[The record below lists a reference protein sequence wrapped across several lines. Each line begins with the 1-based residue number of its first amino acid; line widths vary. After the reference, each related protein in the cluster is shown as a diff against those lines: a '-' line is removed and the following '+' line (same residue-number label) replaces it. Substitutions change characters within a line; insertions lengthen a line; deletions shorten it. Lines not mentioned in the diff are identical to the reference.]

1 VYYFRHYDWFCVLG
15 VIVTCFIPWSLGWG
29 DLFHIFLVHTIG
41 VLTLVNLTNTVN
53 SIAHLYGTKPYDKTI
68 RPGQN
73 AFLGFLTLGE
83 GWHNYHHAFPWDY
96 LTSEHGFRYDLA
108 QGFIEFF
115 SWLGLAYDLRT
126 ASEYVVRARAER
138 TGDGSLTKV
147 AKSFF
152 TSSVV
157 ECQDEFRKAQANGAV
172 L

>member
-1 VYYFRHYDWFCVLG
+1 
-15 VIVTCFIPWSLGWG
+15 IPWSLGWG
-29 DLFHIFLVHTIG
+29 DLFHIFLIDTIG

-53 SIAHLYGTKPYDKTI
+53 SIAHLYGTKPYDKSI
-68 RPGQN
+68 LPGQN
-73 AFLGFLTLGE
+73 AILGFLTLGE

-96 LTSEHGFRYDLA
+96 RTSEHGLRYDLA
-108 QGFIEFF
+108 QGFIQFC

-147 AKSFF
+147 AESFF
-152 TSSVV
+152 PSSVV
-157 ECQDEFRKAQANGAV
+157 ESQDEFRKAQSNEAV